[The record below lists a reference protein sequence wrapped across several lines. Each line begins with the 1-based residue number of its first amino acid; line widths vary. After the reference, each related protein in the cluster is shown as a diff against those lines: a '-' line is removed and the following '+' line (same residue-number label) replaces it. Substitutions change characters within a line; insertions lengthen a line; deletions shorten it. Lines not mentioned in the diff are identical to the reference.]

1 MAFTVT
7 FPTAGQ
13 PPVSARVAEWLTE
26 RGEPFEQEGPQIL
39 SLRALPVRLLVGDE
53 SGPLRAHLEV
63 TPNARLTRVIE
74 LLFALSFLAGAD
86 VKLVGTGAVTRAE
99 LWMRLADEQD
109 RQRVANAIERAGEH
123 GNQDNVINRLWR
135 VIASLRPDRDDRWDL
150 QRKRI
155 VEFREI
161 GEPGGI
167 TVEEAAWHTDEPES
181 GEVVAL
187 PVEGE
192 YLHTLAWRWL
202 SEAYPGLAEVNRR

>member
-7 FPTAGQ
+7 FPTAGL
-13 PPVSARVAEWLTE
+13 PPHAERVAEWLTE

-39 SLRALPVRLLVGDE
+39 SLRALPVRILVGDK
-53 SGPLRAHLEV
+53 GGLRAHLEV
-63 TPNARLTRVIE
+63 TPNAPLSRVIE

-86 VKLVGTGAVTRAE
+86 VKLVGTGAVTRAG

-109 RQRVANAIERAGEH
+109 RQRVAHAIERAGEH
-123 GNQDNVINRLWR
+123 GNQDNVLNRLWR
-135 VIASLRPDRDDRWDL
+135 IIASLRPDKDDRWDM
-150 QRKRI
+150 QQKRI
-155 VEFREI
+155 VELREI
-161 GEPGGI
+161 GQPGGI
-167 TVEEAAWHTDEPES
+167 SVEEAAWHTDEPES

-202 SEAYPGLAEVNRR
+202 SEAYPGLAEVNRH